1 MWLSLPFLCNFQA
14 WAFGHCR
21 CGSGRAGS
29 WPCAGDG
36 PTVPRFI
43 PLPRNPAQKM
53 HSLPSVFLL
62 FQLCHPK
69 LDGAC
74 SHLLHLV
81 VCGITPTQ
89 LCAALGE
96 QQASFL
102 FSFERV
108 FLPCTGKLRLAGA
121 SRSKLDKLF
130 PAMSGGLSVPVQS
143 RCGGRAASLS
153 PCPRCCILGLGA
165 LMPWQMCS
173 PVAALNHLALLSF
186 MASFSFCEYILNQ
199 GYFY

>member
-1 MWLSLPFLCNFQA
+1 MAFPPLSLQFPGLGIWSLSVWQ
-14 WAFGHCR
+14 R
-21 CGSGRAGS
+21 ES
-29 WPCAGDG
+29 WKLAVCWRRTDCAK
-36 PTVPRFI
+36 VH

>member
-1 MWLSLPFLCNFQA
+1 MAFPHFSLSFPGLGIWSLAVWQWKSWKLAVCWQHTDCAKVQALP
-14 WAFGHCR
+14 
-21 CGSGRAGS
+21 S
-29 WPCAGDG
+29 
-36 PTVPRFI
+36 
-43 PLPRNPAQKM
+43 NPAQKM

-69 LDGAC
+69 LDDAC

-81 VCGITPTQ
+81 VCGIMPTQ

-96 QQASFL
+96 QQAGFL

-108 FLPCTGKLRLAGA
+108 LFPCTGRLREIGA
-121 SRSKLDKLF
+121 SRSKLDQLF

-165 LMPWQMCS
+165 PVLWQMYS

-186 MASFSFCEYILNQ
+186 ITSFTFHGYILNQ

>member
-1 MWLSLPFLCNFQA
+1 MCW
-14 WAFGHCR
+14 R
-21 CGSGRAGS
+21 RTD
-29 WPCAGDG
+29 CAK
-36 PTVPRFI
+36 VH

-130 PAMSGGLSVPVQS
+130 PAMSGGLSMPVQS

-153 PCPRCCILGLGA
+153 PYPRCCILGLGA

-186 MASFSFCEYILNQ
+186 MASFSFCEYIVNQ